1 MLKLY
6 EAADRIEAQLLMDFL
21 AGYHIETVLQG
32 DYLTGAAG
40 ELPANSFP
48 VIWVVENEDLPRA
61 RELLADFHSTRAPT
75 GEADPAHW
83 ECRHCGERVEQAFEL
98 CWNCGKA
105 RHR

>member
-21 AGYHIETVLQG
+21 AGYHIKTVLLG

-48 VIWVVENEDLPRA
+48 VIWVVEDEDLARA
-61 RELLADFHSTRAPT
+61 RQLLDDFFSTPTPT
-75 GEADPAHW
+75 GESGSTHW
-83 ECRHCGERVEQAFEL
+83 TCRSCGERIEGAFEL
-98 CWNCGKA
+98 CWNCGRA
-105 RHR
+105 RDR

>member
-21 AGYHIETVLQG
+21 AGYHIETVLLG

-48 VIWVVENEDLPRA
+48 VIWVVEDEDLPRA
-61 RELLADFHSTRAPT
+61 RELLAHFHSTR
-75 GEADPAHW
+75 EADPASW
-83 ECRHCGERVEQAFEL
+83 ECGSCGEQIEGEFDL

-105 RHR
+105 RDR